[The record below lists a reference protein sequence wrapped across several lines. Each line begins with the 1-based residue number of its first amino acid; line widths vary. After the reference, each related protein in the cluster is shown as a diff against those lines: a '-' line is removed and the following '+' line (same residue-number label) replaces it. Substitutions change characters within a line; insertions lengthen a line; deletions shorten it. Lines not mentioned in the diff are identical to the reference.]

1 MVDEVVVVERKEGA
15 TTLQR
20 LNESDLRLWLEDYSL
35 RDLYAKGVIGGTP

>member
-1 MVDEVVVVERKEGA
+1 VVVEREEGV

-20 LNESDLRLWLEDYSL
+20 LKESDLRLWLEDYSL